1 MRRIVAVLIEN
12 EAGALSRVVGLFA
25 QRNYNIDSLTVA
37 RTEDPTLSR
46 ITIGTHAD
54 ESGIEQITKQLHKLV
69 EVVKVDDLTDH
80 RHLEREIML
89 IKVRAEGAARDEMK
103 RIADIFR
110 GQIVDVTEST
120 FTIQLAGTDE
130 KNSSFIEAIDPK
142 LVLEVARSGIT
153 GLARGNRTLRVK
165 Q

>member
-46 ITIGTHAD
+46 LTIETHAD
-54 ESGIEQITKQLHKLV
+54 DSGIEQITKQLHKLV
-69 EVVKVDDLTDH
+69 EIVKVDDLTNH
-80 RHLEREIML
+80 RHIEREIML
-89 IKVRAEGAARDEMK
+89 VKVRAEGLARAEMK
-103 RIADIFR
+103 RMADIFR
-110 GQIVDVTEST
+110 GQIVDVTETT
-120 FTIQLAGTDE
+120 FTIQLVGTDE
-130 KNSSFIEAIDPK
+130 KLSSFIGALDPK
-142 LVLEVARSGIT
+142 LVLEVARSGVT
-153 GLARGNRTLRVK
+153 GLARGNRMLRVK